1 MRQTLEQKSQ
11 KLIKTTIQKLISKI
25 SIIAVFAALIVVGI
39 SYAGLTFDITL
50 SVVAEIA
57 IPSIIL
63 AISCIILYELW
74 IKTGRDDARSEKD
87 YIDLLAEYQ
96 KSSSNLNEE
105 VMQECIEA
113 EKQRR
118 YNVEYGKLTHEIDR
132 IAKIITMLEGLDKR
146 NKLEGIRLSVNKR
159 RLVKLT
165 KARECI
171 FIDMPYAYS
180 EQFDQLRY
188 AADESNLKE
197 YKPSDTA
204 GYLSRRRA
212 NKYTKI
218 LTTTLIGLNIITP
231 TIGSQNDWLT
241 ALFMT
246 LLSAIALISSLI
258 SGFSTGYNSIAV
270 SSTGVYKTA
279 LNFISKAEAY
289 CTKYKKQLKY
299 DTTEEVSEIPEEI
312 NKVKEIEQPQVEE
325 IEQPQVEEVKVEES
339 QITMNIFDNL
349 LK

>member
-1 MRQTLEQKSQ
+1 MEQKSQ

-39 SYAGLTFDITL
+39 SYAGLTFSITL
-50 SVVAEIA
+50 NVVVSVA

-87 YIDLLAEYQ
+87 YTDLLAEYQ
-96 KSSSNLNEE
+96 KSSNNLNEE
-105 VMQECIEA
+105 VMQEFIEA

-118 YNVEYGKLTHEIDR
+118 YNVEYNKLTHEIDR
-132 IAKIITMLEGLDKR
+132 IAKIIAMLEGLDKR
-146 NKLEGIRLSVNKR
+146 NKLEDIRLSINKR

-171 FIDMPYAYS
+171 VIDMPYTYS

-188 AADESNLKE
+188 AADESKLKE

-204 GYLSRRRA
+204 VYLSRRRA
-212 NKYTKI
+212 NKYTTI
-218 LTTTLIGLNIITP
+218 LTTTLIGLNIVSP
-231 TIGSQNDWLT
+231 AIGGQNWFI

-289 CTKYKKQLKY
+289 CTKYKKQLRY
-299 DTTEEVSEIPEEI
+299 GEVEEISDIPEEM
-312 NKVKEIEQPQVEE
+312 NKVEE
-325 IEQPQVEEVKVEES
+325 IEQPQVEEVKAEES
-339 QITMNIFDNL
+339 QISMDIFDNL

>member
-1 MRQTLEQKSQ
+1 MRQTMEQKSQ

-39 SYAGLTFDITL
+39 SYAGLTFSITL
-50 SVVAEIA
+50 NVVVSVA

-74 IKTGRDDARSEKD
+74 IKTGRDDARSEKE
-87 YIDLLAEYQ
+87 YTDLLAEYQ
-96 KSSSNLNEE
+96 KSSNNLNEE
-105 VMQECIEA
+105 VMQEFIEA

-118 YNVEYGKLTHEIDR
+118 YNVEYNKLTHEIDR
-132 IAKIITMLEGLDKR
+132 IAKIIAMLEGLDKR
-146 NKLEGIRLSVNKR
+146 NKLEDIRLSINKR

-171 FIDMPYAYS
+171 VIDMPYTYS

-188 AADESNLKE
+188 AADESKLKE

-204 GYLSRRRA
+204 VYLSRRRA
-212 NKYTKI
+212 NKYTTI
-218 LTTTLIGLNIITP
+218 LTTTLIGLNIVSP
-231 TIGSQNDWLT
+231 AIGGQNWFI

-289 CTKYKKQLKY
+289 CTKYKKQLRY
-299 DTTEEVSEIPEEI
+299 GAIEEISDIPEEI
-312 NKVKEIEQPQVEE
+312 NKVEE
-325 IEQPQVEEVKVEES
+325 IEQPQVEEVKAEES
-339 QITMNIFDNL
+339 QISMDIFDNL

>member
-1 MRQTLEQKSQ
+1 MRQTMEQKSQ

-25 SIIAVFAALIVVGI
+25 SIFAVFAALIIVGI
-39 SYAGLTFDITL
+39 SYAGLTFSITL
-50 SVVAEIA
+50 NVVVSVA

-63 AISCIILYELW
+63 ALSCIILYELW
-74 IKTGRDDARSEKD
+74 IKTGRDDARSEKE
-87 YIDLLAEYQ
+87 YTDLLAEYQ
-96 KSSSNLNEE
+96 KSSANLNEE
-105 VMQECIEA
+105 VMQEFIEA

-118 YNVEYGKLTHEIDR
+118 YNVEYNKLTHEIDR
-132 IAKIITMLEGLDKR
+132 ITKIITMLEGLDKR
-146 NKLEGIRLSVNKR
+146 SKLEDIRLSINKR
-159 RLVKLT
+159 RMVKLT

-171 FIDMPYAYS
+171 IIDMPYTYS

-188 AADESNLKE
+188 AADESKLKE

-204 GYLSRRRA
+204 VYLSRRRA
-212 NKYTKI
+212 NKYTTI
-218 LTTTLIGLNIITP
+218 LTTTIIGLNIVSP
-231 TIGSQNDWLT
+231 AIGGQNWFI

-289 CTKYKKQLKY
+289 CVKYKKQLRY
-299 DTTEEVSEIPEEI
+299 GVIEEISDIPEEI
-312 NKVKEIEQPQVEE
+312 NKVEGA
-325 IEQPQVEEVKVEES
+325 EQPQVEEVKAEES
-339 QITMNIFDNL
+339 QISMDIFDNL

>member
-1 MRQTLEQKSQ
+1 MRQTMEQKSQ

-25 SIIAVFAALIVVGI
+25 SIFAVFAALIVVGI
-39 SYAGLTFDITL
+39 SYAGLTFSITL
-50 SVVAEIA
+50 NVVVSVA

-63 AISCIILYELW
+63 ALSCIILYELW
-74 IKTGRDDARSEKD
+74 IKTGRDDARSEKE
-87 YIDLLAEYQ
+87 YTDLLAEYQ
-96 KSSSNLNEE
+96 KSSNNLNEE
-105 VMQECIEA
+105 VMQEFIEA

-118 YNVEYGKLTHEIDR
+118 YNVEYNKLTHEIDR

-146 NKLEGIRLSVNKR
+146 NKLEDIRLSINKR

-171 FIDMPYAYS
+171 VIDMPYTYS

-188 AADESNLKE
+188 AADESKLKE

-204 GYLSRRRA
+204 IYLSRRRA
-212 NKYTKI
+212 NKYTTI
-218 LTTTLIGLNIITP
+218 LTTTIIGLNIVSP
-231 TIGSQNDWLT
+231 AIGGQNWFI

-289 CTKYKKQLKY
+289 CIKYKKQLRY
-299 DTTEEVSEIPEEI
+299 GVIEEISDIPEEI
-312 NKVKEIEQPQVEE
+312 NKVEE
-325 IEQPQVEEVKVEES
+325 IEQPQVEEVESEES
-339 QITMNIFDNL
+339 QISMDIFDNL

>member
-1 MRQTLEQKSQ
+1 MRQTMEQKSQ

-25 SIIAVFAALIVVGI
+25 SIFAVFAALIVVGI
-39 SYAGLTFDITL
+39 SYAGLTFSITL
-50 SVVAEIA
+50 NVVVSVA

-63 AISCIILYELW
+63 ALSCIILYELW
-74 IKTGRDDARSEKD
+74 IKTGRDDARSEKE
-87 YIDLLAEYQ
+87 YTDLLAEYQ
-96 KSSSNLNEE
+96 KSSNNLNEE
-105 VMQECIEA
+105 VMQEFIEA

-118 YNVEYGKLTHEIDR
+118 YNVEYNKLTHEIDR

-146 NKLEGIRLSVNKR
+146 NKLEDIRLSINKR

-171 FIDMPYAYS
+171 VIDMPYTYS

-188 AADESNLKE
+188 AADESKLKE

-204 GYLSRRRA
+204 IYLSRRRA
-212 NKYTKI
+212 NKYTTI
-218 LTTTLIGLNIITP
+218 LTTTIIGLNIVSP
-231 TIGSQNDWLT
+231 AIGGQNWFI

-289 CTKYKKQLKY
+289 CIKYKKQLRY
-299 DTTEEVSEIPEEI
+299 GVIEEISDIPEEI
-312 NKVKEIEQPQVEE
+312 NKVEE
-325 IEQPQVEEVKVEES
+325 IKQPQVEEVKAEES
-339 QITMNIFDNL
+339 QISMDIFDNL

>member
-1 MRQTLEQKSQ
+1 MRQTMEQKSQ

-25 SIIAVFAALIVVGI
+25 SIFAVFAALIVVGI
-39 SYAGLTFDITL
+39 SYAGLTFSITL
-50 SVVAEIA
+50 NVVVSVA

-63 AISCIILYELW
+63 ALSCIILYELW
-74 IKTGRDDARSEKD
+74 IKTGRDDARSEKE
-87 YIDLLAEYQ
+87 YTDLLAEYQ
-96 KSSSNLNEE
+96 KSSNNLNEE
-105 VMQECIEA
+105 VMQEFIEA

-118 YNVEYGKLTHEIDR
+118 YNVEYNKLTHEIDR

-146 NKLEGIRLSVNKR
+146 NKLEDVRLSINKR

-171 FIDMPYAYS
+171 VIDMPYTYS

-188 AADESNLKE
+188 AADESKLKE

-204 GYLSRRRA
+204 IYLSRRRA
-212 NKYTKI
+212 NKYTTI
-218 LTTTLIGLNIITP
+218 LTTTIIGLNIVSP
-231 TIGSQNDWLT
+231 AIGGQNWFI

-289 CTKYKKQLKY
+289 CVKYKKQLRY
-299 DTTEEVSEIPEEI
+299 GVIEEISDIPEEI
-312 NKVKEIEQPQVEE
+312 NKVEE
-325 IEQPQVEEVKVEES
+325 TEQPQVEEVKAEES
-339 QITMNIFDNL
+339 QISMDIFDNL

>member
-1 MRQTLEQKSQ
+1 MRQTMEQKSQ

-39 SYAGLTFDITL
+39 SYAGLTFSITL
-50 SVVAEIA
+50 NVVVSVA
-57 IPSIIL
+57 IPSLIL

-87 YIDLLAEYQ
+87 YTDLLAEYQ

-105 VMQECIEA
+105 VMQEFIEA

-118 YNVEYGKLTHEIDR
+118 YNVEHNKLTHEIDR

-146 NKLEGIRLSVNKR
+146 NKLEDIRLSINKR

-171 FIDMPYAYS
+171 VIDMPYTYS

-188 AADESNLKE
+188 AADESKLKE

-204 GYLSRRRA
+204 VYLSRRRA
-212 NKYTKI
+212 NKYTTI
-218 LTTTLIGLNIITP
+218 LTTTLIGLNIVSP
-231 TIGSQNDWLT
+231 AIGGQNWFI

-289 CTKYKKQLKY
+289 CAKYKKQLRY
-299 DTTEEVSEIPEEI
+299 GAIEEISDIPEEI
-312 NKVKEIEQPQVEE
+312 NKVEE
-325 IEQPQVEEVKVEES
+325 IEQPQVGEVKVEES
-339 QITMNIFDNL
+339 QISMDIFDNL

>member
-1 MRQTLEQKSQ
+1 MRQTMEQKSQ

-25 SIIAVFAALIVVGI
+25 SIFAVFAALIVVGI
-39 SYAGLTFDITL
+39 SYAGLTFSITL
-50 SVVAEIA
+50 NVVVSVA

-63 AISCIILYELW
+63 ALSCIILYELW
-74 IKTGRDDARSEKD
+74 IKTGRDDARSEKE
-87 YIDLLAEYQ
+87 YTDLLAEYQ
-96 KSSSNLNEE
+96 KSSNNLNEE
-105 VMQECIEA
+105 VMQEFIEA

-118 YNVEYGKLTHEIDR
+118 YNVEYNKLTHEIDR

-146 NKLEGIRLSVNKR
+146 NKLEDVRLSINKR

-171 FIDMPYAYS
+171 VIDMPYTYS

-188 AADESNLKE
+188 AADESKLKE

-204 GYLSRRRA
+204 VYLSRRRA
-212 NKYTKI
+212 NKYTTI
-218 LTTTLIGLNIITP
+218 LTTTIIGLNIVSP
-231 TIGSQNDWLT
+231 AIGGQNWFI

-289 CTKYKKQLKY
+289 CVKYKKQLRY
-299 DTTEEVSEIPEEI
+299 GVIEEISDIPEEI
-312 NKVKEIEQPQVEE
+312 NKVEE
-325 IEQPQVEEVKVEES
+325 TEQPQVEEVKAEES
-339 QITMNIFDNL
+339 QISMDIFDNL

>member
-1 MRQTLEQKSQ
+1 MRQTMEQKSQ

-25 SIIAVFAALIVVGI
+25 SIIAVFAALIIVGI
-39 SYAGLTFDITL
+39 SYAGLTFSITL
-50 SVVAEIA
+50 NVVVSVA
-57 IPSIIL
+57 IPSLIL

-74 IKTGRDDARSEKD
+74 IKTGRDDARSEKE
-87 YIDLLAEYQ
+87 YTDLLAEYQ
-96 KSSSNLNEE
+96 KSSNNLNEE
-105 VMQECIEA
+105 VMQEFIEA

-118 YNVEYGKLTHEIDR
+118 YDVEYNKLTHEIDR

-146 NKLEGIRLSVNKR
+146 NKLEDIRLSMNKR

-171 FIDMPYAYS
+171 VIDMPYTYS

-188 AADESNLKE
+188 AADESKLKE

-204 GYLSRRRA
+204 VYLSRRRA
-212 NKYTKI
+212 NKYTTI
-218 LTTTLIGLNIITP
+218 LTTTLVGLNIVSP
-231 TIGSQNDWLT
+231 AIGGQNWFI

-258 SGFSTGYNSIAV
+258 SGFSTGYNSIAI

-289 CTKYKKQLKY
+289 CTKYKKQLRY
-299 DTTEEVSEIPEEI
+299 CAIEEISDIPEEI
-312 NKVKEIEQPQVEE
+312 NKVEE
-325 IEQPQVEEVKVEES
+325 IEQPQVEEVKADES
-339 QITMNIFDNL
+339 QISMDIFDNL

>member
-1 MRQTLEQKSQ
+1 MRQTMEQKSQ

-25 SIIAVFAALIVVGI
+25 SIIAVFAALLVVGI
-39 SYAGLTFDITL
+39 SYAGLTFSITL
-50 SVVAEIA
+50 NVVVSVA
-57 IPSIIL
+57 IPSLIL

-74 IKTGRDDARSEKD
+74 IKTGRDDARSEKE
-87 YIDLLAEYQ
+87 YRDLLAEYQ

-105 VMQECIEA
+105 VMQEFIEA

-118 YNVEYGKLTHEIDR
+118 YNVEYNKLTHEIDR
-132 IAKIITMLEGLDKR
+132 IVKIITMLEGLDKR
-146 NKLEGIRLSVNKR
+146 SKLEDIRLSINKR

-171 FIDMPYAYS
+171 VIDMPYTYS

-188 AADESNLKE
+188 AADESKLKE

-204 GYLSRRRA
+204 VYLSRRRA
-212 NKYTKI
+212 NKYTTI
-218 LTTTLIGLNIITP
+218 LTTTIIGLNVVSP
-231 TIGSQNDWLT
+231 AIGGQNWFI

-279 LNFISKAEAY
+279 LNFIDKAEAY
-289 CTKYKKQLKY
+289 CTKYKKQLRY
-299 DTTEEVSEIPEEI
+299 V
-312 NKVKEIEQPQVEE
+312 QVEE
-325 IEQPQVEEVKVEES
+325 ISEIPDDINKVEETEQPQVEEVKAEES
-339 QITMNIFDNL
+339 QISMDIFDNL

>member
-1 MRQTLEQKSQ
+1 MRQTMEQKSQ

-25 SIIAVFAALIVVGI
+25 SIFAVFAALIVVGI
-39 SYAGLTFDITL
+39 SYAGLTFSITL
-50 SVVAEIA
+50 NVVVSVA

-63 AISCIILYELW
+63 ALSCIILYELW
-74 IKTGRDDARSEKD
+74 IKTGRDDARSEKE
-87 YIDLLAEYQ
+87 YTDLLAEYQ
-96 KSSSNLNEE
+96 KSSNNLNEE
-105 VMQECIEA
+105 VMQEFIEA

-118 YNVEYGKLTHEIDR
+118 YNVEYNKLTHEIDR

-146 NKLEGIRLSVNKR
+146 NKLEDIRLSINKR

-171 FIDMPYAYS
+171 VIDMPYTYS

-188 AADESNLKE
+188 AADESKLKE

-204 GYLSRRRA
+204 IYLSRRRA
-212 NKYTKI
+212 NKYTTI
-218 LTTTLIGLNIITP
+218 LTTTIIGLNIVSP
-231 TIGSQNDWLT
+231 AIGGQNWFI

-289 CTKYKKQLKY
+289 CIKYKKQLRY
-299 DTTEEVSEIPEEI
+299 GVIEEISDIPEEI
-312 NKVKEIEQPQVEE
+312 NKVEE
-325 IEQPQVEEVKVEES
+325 IEQPQVEEVKAEES
-339 QITMNIFDNL
+339 QISMDIFDNL